1 MKAEI
6 RFFERQREIMKK
18 TKNRFWKIYAAALGG
33 LTFLMAVLLIIGY
46 NIMIDYDKSQGY
58 IQEAVAE
65 IAGRFEKGD
74 VELLFEN
81 ADGDNA
87 AMVFE
92 KDSYIEKINAMIE
105 EDGVTYR
112 KGFSA
117 DRYTR
122 PLYDIFAGETKIA
135 SVQMVKSDKKSK
147 FGFDTFEV
155 EGVIPKYSG
164 QYAVSVIV
172 PSGAEL
178 FLGDNKPVSDDFIEE
193 SGAETVVSNQLFAE
207 GDYKETKYK
216 VEGLLNA
223 TEPKVVYS
231 KSGAEA
237 ELAYDEEKN
246 VWYCVK
252 EEIEITAPSNS
263 KVFVN
268 GVEISAEERFVNQK
282 GIEISEL
289 KASFDETNKT
299 AITSVRYKVSGIE
312 MLSSLEVSAKA
323 YNGSALEVLKNE
335 KTGVYEVQYL
345 GDAENLDSFGV
356 SKDYLITCAED
367 YAKFVCGKGSLET
380 LLAHVLTGTAVY
392 DDFKGFWVT
401 FSRHDSFWIENQTIT
416 ELDFYTEDLFS
427 ATVSMDYWIKGFD
440 GRPAAT
446 KCYPTTVTFFYAKTD
461 SGLKIV
467 DWYLG

>member
-1 MKAEI
+1 
-6 RFFERQREIMKK
+6 MKK
-18 TKNRFWKIYAAALGG
+18 TKNKFWKIYAAALGG
-33 LTFLMAVLLIIGY
+33 FTFLMAVLLIIGY

-65 IAGRFEKGD
+65 IAGKFEKGEID
-74 VELLFEN
+74 LLFEN
-81 ADGDNA
+81 ADSDNA
-87 AMVFE
+87 AMFFE
-92 KDSYIEKINAMIE
+92 KDAYAEKINGMIK

-122 PLYDIFAGETKIA
+122 PLYDIFAGDTKIA
-135 SVQMVKSDKKSK
+135 SVQLVKSDKESK

-155 EGVIPKYSG
+155 ESVIPRYSG

-178 FLGDNKPVSDDFIEE
+178 FLGDDKLVGDAFIEE
-193 SGAETVVSNQLFAE
+193 SGSETILSNQLFA
-207 GDYKETKYK
+207 DTDSKETKYK

-223 TEPKVVYS
+223 TEPKVVYTE
-231 KSGAEA
+231 SGAEA
-237 ELAYDEEKN
+237 EIAYDEEKK

-252 EEIEITAPSNS
+252 EEIEITAPSNC
-263 KVFVN
+263 KVYVN
-268 GVEISAEERFVNQK
+268 GVEISAEERFIEQK

-289 KASFDETNKT
+289 KTSFKETNKT
-299 AITSVRYKVSGIE
+299 AITSVLYKVSGIE

-323 YNGSALEVLKNE
+323 YNGSKLEVLKNE

-345 GDAENLDSFGV
+345 DGAENLDSFSV

-367 YAKFVCGKGSLET
+367 YAKFVCGKGSMET
-380 LLAHVLTGTAVY
+380 LLAHILTGTAVY

-401 FSRHDSFWIENQTIT
+401 FSRHDSYWIENQTVT
-416 ELDFYTEDLFS
+416 ELNFYTEDVFS

>member
-1 MKAEI
+1 
-6 RFFERQREIMKK
+6 MKK

-345 GDAENLDSFGV
+345 GGAENLDSFGV

>member
-112 KGFSA
+112 KGFSS

-155 EGVIPKYSG
+155 ESVIPKYSG

-299 AITSVRYKVSGIE
+299 VITSVRYKVSGIE

-345 GDAENLDSFGV
+345 GGAENLDSFGV

>member
-1 MKAEI
+1 
-6 RFFERQREIMKK
+6 MKK

-112 KGFSA
+112 KGFSS

-345 GDAENLDSFGV
+345 GGAENLDSFGV

>member
-1 MKAEI
+1 
-6 RFFERQREIMKK
+6 MKK
-18 TKNRFWKIYAAALGG
+18 TKNKFWKIYAAALGG
-33 LTFLMAVLLIIGY
+33 FTFLMAVLLIIGY

-65 IAGRFEKGD
+65 IAGKFEKGEID
-74 VELLFEN
+74 LLFEN
-81 ADGDNA
+81 ADSDNA

-92 KDSYIEKINAMIE
+92 KDAYAEKINGMIK

-122 PLYDIFAGETKIA
+122 PLYDIFAGDTKIA
-135 SVQMVKSDKKSK
+135 SVQLVKSDKESK

-155 EGVIPKYSG
+155 ESVIPRYSG

-178 FLGDNKPVSDDFIEE
+178 FLGDDKLVGDAFIEE
-193 SGAETVVSNQLFAE
+193 SGSETILSNQLFA
-207 GDYKETKYK
+207 DADSKETKYK

-223 TEPKVVYS
+223 TEPKVVYTE
-231 KSGAEA
+231 SGAEA
-237 ELAYDEEKN
+237 EIAYDEEKK

-252 EEIEITAPSNS
+252 EEIEITAPSNC
-263 KVFVN
+263 KVYVN
-268 GVEISAEERFVNQK
+268 GVEISAEERFTEQK

-289 KASFDETNKT
+289 KTSFKETNKT
-299 AITSVRYKVSGIE
+299 AITSVLYKVSGIE

-323 YNGSALEVLKNE
+323 YNGSKLEVLKNE

-345 GDAENLDSFGV
+345 DGAENLDSFSV

-367 YAKFVCGKGSLET
+367 YAKFVCGKGSMET
-380 LLAHVLTGTAVY
+380 LLAHILTGTAVY

-401 FSRHDSFWIENQTIT
+401 FSRHDSYWIENQTVT
-416 ELDFYTEDLFS
+416 ELNFYTEDVFS

>member
-1 MKAEI
+1 
-6 RFFERQREIMKK
+6 
-18 TKNRFWKIYAAALGG
+18 
-33 LTFLMAVLLIIGY
+33 
-46 NIMIDYDKSQGY
+46 MIDYDKSQGY

-65 IAGRFEKGD
+65 IAGKFEKGEID
-74 VELLFEN
+74 LLFEN
-81 ADGDNA
+81 ADSDNA

-92 KDSYIEKINAMIE
+92 KDAYAEKINGMIK

-122 PLYDIFAGETKIA
+122 PLYDIFAGDTKIA
-135 SVQMVKSDKKSK
+135 SVQLVKSDKESK

-155 EGVIPKYSG
+155 ESVIPRYSG

-178 FLGDNKPVSDDFIEE
+178 FLGDDKLVGDAFIEE
-193 SGAETVVSNQLFAE
+193 SGSETILSNQLFA
-207 GDYKETKYK
+207 DADSKETKYK

-223 TEPKVVYS
+223 TEPKVVYTE
-231 KSGAEA
+231 SGAEA
-237 ELAYDEEKN
+237 EIAYDEEKK

-252 EEIEITAPSNS
+252 EEIEITASSNC
-263 KVFVN
+263 KVYVN
-268 GVEISAEERFVNQK
+268 GVEISAEERFIEQK

-289 KASFDETNKT
+289 KTSFKETNKT
-299 AITSVRYKVSGIE
+299 AITSVLYKVSGIE

-323 YNGSALEVLKNE
+323 YNGSKLEVLKNE

-345 GDAENLDSFGV
+345 DGAENLDSFSV

-367 YAKFVCGKGSLET
+367 YAKFVCGKGSMET
-380 LLAHVLTGTAVY
+380 LLAHILTGTAVY

-401 FSRHDSFWIENQTIT
+401 FSRHDSYWIENQTVT
-416 ELDFYTEDLFS
+416 ELNFYTEDVFS

>member
-1 MKAEI
+1 
-6 RFFERQREIMKK
+6 MKK
-18 TKNRFWKIYAAALGG
+18 TKNKFWKIYAAALGG
-33 LTFLMAVLLIIGY
+33 FTFLMAVLLIIGY

-74 VELLFEN
+74 VEVLFEN

-345 GDAENLDSFGV
+345 GGAENLDSFGV

>member
-1 MKAEI
+1 MKAEKG
-6 RFFERQREIMKK
+6 FFERHRDVMKK
-18 TKNRFWKIYAAALGG
+18 TKNKFWKIYAAALGG
-33 LTFLMAVLLIIGY
+33 FTFLMAVLLIIGY

-74 VELLFEN
+74 VEVLFEN

-345 GDAENLDSFGV
+345 GGAENLDSFGV

>member
-1 MKAEI
+1 
-6 RFFERQREIMKK
+6 MKK
-18 TKNRFWKIYAAALGG
+18 TKNKFWKIYAAALGG
-33 LTFLMAVLLIIGY
+33 FTFLMAVLLIIGY

-65 IAGRFEKGD
+65 IAGKFEKGEID
-74 VELLFEN
+74 LLFEN
-81 ADGDNA
+81 ADSDNA

-92 KDSYIEKINAMIE
+92 KDAYAEKINGMIK

-122 PLYDIFAGETKIA
+122 PLYDIFAGDTKIA
-135 SVQMVKSDKKSK
+135 SVQLVKSDKESK

-155 EGVIPKYSG
+155 ESVIPRYSG

-178 FLGDNKPVSDDFIEE
+178 FLGDDKLVGDAFIEE
-193 SGAETVVSNQLFAE
+193 SGSETILSNQLFA
-207 GDYKETKYK
+207 DADSKETKYK

-223 TEPKVVYS
+223 TEPKVVYTE
-231 KSGAEA
+231 SGAEA
-237 ELAYDEEKN
+237 EIAYDEEKK

-252 EEIEITAPSNS
+252 EEIEITAPSNC
-263 KVFVN
+263 KVYVN
-268 GVEISAEERFVNQK
+268 GVEISAEERFIEQK

-289 KASFDETNKT
+289 KTSFKETNKT
-299 AITSVRYKVSGIE
+299 AITSVLYKVSGIE

-323 YNGSALEVLKNE
+323 YNGSKLEVLKNE

-345 GDAENLDSFGV
+345 DGAENLDSFSV

-367 YAKFVCGKGSLET
+367 YAKFVCGKGSMET
-380 LLAHVLTGTAVY
+380 LLAHILTGTAVY

-401 FSRHDSFWIENQTIT
+401 FSRHDSYWIENQTVT
-416 ELDFYTEDLFS
+416 ELNFYTEDVFS

>member
-1 MKAEI
+1 
-6 RFFERQREIMKK
+6 MKK

-105 EDGVTYR
+105 KDGVTYR
-112 KGFSA
+112 KGFSS

>member
-1 MKAEI
+1 LKAEKG
-6 RFFERQREIMKK
+6 FFERHRDVMKK
-18 TKNRFWKIYAAALGG
+18 TKNKFWKIYAAALGG
-33 LTFLMAVLLIIGY
+33 FTFLMAVLLIIGY

-65 IAGRFEKGD
+65 IAGKFEKGEID
-74 VELLFEN
+74 LLFEN
-81 ADGDNA
+81 ADSDNA

-92 KDSYIEKINAMIE
+92 KDAYAEKINGMIK

-122 PLYDIFAGETKIA
+122 PLYDIFAGDTKIA
-135 SVQMVKSDKKSK
+135 SVQLVKSDKESK

-155 EGVIPKYSG
+155 ESVIPRYSG

-178 FLGDNKPVSDDFIEE
+178 FLGDDKLVGDAFIEE
-193 SGAETVVSNQLFAE
+193 SGSETILSNQLFA
-207 GDYKETKYK
+207 DADSKETKYK

-223 TEPKVVYS
+223 TEPKVVYTE
-231 KSGAEA
+231 SGAEA
-237 ELAYDEEKN
+237 EIAYDEEKK

-252 EEIEITAPSNS
+252 EEIEITASSNC
-263 KVFVN
+263 KVYVN
-268 GVEISAEERFVNQK
+268 GVEISAEERFIEQK
-282 GIEISEL
+282 GIEISDL
-289 KASFDETNKT
+289 KTSFKETNKT
-299 AITSVRYKVSGIE
+299 AITSVLYKVSGIE

-323 YNGSALEVLKNE
+323 YNGSKLEVLKNE

-345 GDAENLDSFGV
+345 DGAENLDSFSV

-367 YAKFVCGKGSLET
+367 YAKFVCGKGSMET
-380 LLAHVLTGTAVY
+380 LLAHILTGTAVY

-401 FSRHDSFWIENQTIT
+401 FSRHDSFWIENQTVT
-416 ELDFYTEDLFS
+416 ELNFYTEDVFS

>member
-105 EDGVTYR
+105 KDGVTYR
-112 KGFSA
+112 KGFSS

-345 GDAENLDSFGV
+345 GGAENLDSFGV

>member
-1 MKAEI
+1 
-6 RFFERQREIMKK
+6 MKK

-105 EDGVTYR
+105 KDGVTYR
-112 KGFSA
+112 KGFSS

-345 GDAENLDSFGV
+345 GGAENLDSFGV

>member
-1 MKAEI
+1 
-6 RFFERQREIMKK
+6 MKK

-112 KGFSA
+112 KGFSS

-155 EGVIPKYSG
+155 ESVIPKYSG

-299 AITSVRYKVSGIE
+299 VITSVRYKVSGIE

-345 GDAENLDSFGV
+345 GGAENLDSFGV